1 MPMGGRIIVERM
13 SCKELGFLGTVTEES
28 FVRININDG
37 IIAVPHCNNGPGHSC
52 PLENFLGII
61 EQKVAKAGNFKQ
73 KCGLPDG
80 SKEGITFLHQ

>member
-13 SCKELGFLGTVTEES
+13 SCKKMGFLGTVSDEA
-28 FVRININDG
+28 FVRVNINDG
-37 IIAVPHCNNGPGHSC
+37 IVAIPHCESGPGHSC
-52 PLENFLGII
+52 PLEEFLGII